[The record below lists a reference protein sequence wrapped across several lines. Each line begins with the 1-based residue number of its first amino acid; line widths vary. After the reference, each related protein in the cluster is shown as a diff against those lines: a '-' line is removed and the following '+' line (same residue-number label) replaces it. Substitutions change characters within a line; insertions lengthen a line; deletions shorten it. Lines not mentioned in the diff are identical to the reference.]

1 MYSMDNDHAYYF
13 SSAPTFHCWVS
24 LCFCGL
30 YCVDLVYVTVP
41 YDADLLSASIPKA
54 KKFFEVIMP
63 EVLGGYFY
71 LKSNMRTEVPPNSIV
86 NQYLRCYCQKNYLKV
101 KKPVFCADENCKRK
115 RFHESSIKSQLNA
128 PKRITKLWKCDT
140 CRKIYRTAAA
150 KKRIHTLLLIPI
162 WCREIFFQMF
172 QIFYNYKM

>member
-1 MYSMDNDHAYYF
+1 
-13 SSAPTFHCWVS
+13 
-24 LCFCGL
+24 
-30 YCVDLVYVTVP
+30 
-41 YDADLLSASIPKA
+41 
-54 KKFFEVIMP
+54 MP

-86 NQYLRCYCQKNYLKV
+86 NQYLWFYCQKNYLKV
-101 KKPVFCADENCKRK
+101 KKTVFCADENCKRK

-150 KKRIHTLLLIPI
+150 KKRIHTLLLVPDTNLVQRNILSNVSNI
-162 WCREIFFQMF
+162 L
-172 QIFYNYKM
+172 

>member
-41 YDADLLSASIPKA
+41 YGADLLSASIPKA

-71 LKSNMRTEVPPNSIV
+71 LKSNMRTEVPPISIV
-86 NQYLRCYCQKNYLKV
+86 NQ
-101 KKPVFCADENCKRK
+101 
-115 RFHESSIKSQLNA
+115 
-128 PKRITKLWKCDT
+128 
-140 CRKIYRTAAA
+140 
-150 KKRIHTLLLIPI
+150 
-162 WCREIFFQMF
+162 
-172 QIFYNYKM
+172 